1 MKKKK
6 RKERELIAACWER
19 ISKGTSKYVW
29 VVWSTKELMIE
40 KTRNYLRGYRRSL
53 KEKSAKCRGMNL
65 SSPEIHVIL
74 FAIPISLVLFGQG
87 YFYQRPLLLC
97 MKTFTLVLVFRFFA
111 ENYSFRLTLMI
122 CLFVLK
128 VESLRDEADKAK
140 RECLGVKKIAEEKEI
155 LFKQEQAAL
164 RKVLNLV

>member
-1 MKKKK
+1 MQLIENEFPREQANKCEWFDLL
-6 RKERELIAACWER
+6 RKEL
-19 ISKGTSKYVW
+19 K
-29 VVWSTKELMIE
+29 IE
-40 KTRNYLRGYRRSL
+40 KTRNYLRGCRRSL
-53 KEKSAKCRGMNL
+53 KEKSAKCRGTNL
-65 SSPEIHVIL
+65 SFPEIHVIL
-74 FAIPISLVLFGQG
+74 FAISISLVLFGQG

-164 RKVLNLV
+164 RKVCNLV

>member
-1 MKKKK
+1 
-6 RKERELIAACWER
+6 
-19 ISKGTSKYVW
+19 
-29 VVWSTKELMIE
+29 MIE
-40 KTRNYLRGYRRSL
+40 KTRNYLEGVP
-53 KEKSAKCRGMNL
+53 EKSQRKVCKMSGD
-65 SSPEIHVIL
+65 EIYVTL
-74 FAIPISLVLFGQG
+74 FATPINLVVFAQG

-97 MKTFTLVLVFRFFA
+97 IKTFTLVLVFRFFA
-111 ENYSFRLTLMI
+111 ENHSFRLTLMI
-122 CLFVLK
+122 CLFALK

>member
-1 MKKKK
+1 MKKRETTLGGTGEVS
-6 RKERELIAACWER
+6 RK
-19 ISKGTSKYVW
+19 V
-29 VVWSTKELMIE
+29 
-40 KTRNYLRGYRRSL
+40 
-53 KEKSAKCRGMNL
+53 
-65 SSPEIHVIL
+65 
-74 FAIPISLVLFGQG
+74 SLVVFGQG

-164 RKVLNLV
+164 RKVCNLV

>member
-1 MKKKK
+1 
-6 RKERELIAACWER
+6 
-19 ISKGTSKYVW
+19 
-29 VVWSTKELMIE
+29 MIE
-40 KTRNYLRGYRRSL
+40 KTRNYLRGYQRSL

-111 ENYSFRLTLMI
+111 ENHSFRLTLMI

-164 RKVLNLV
+164 RKVCNLNEYRTQGSCQQLL